1 MTPREKNQRYTEAHR
16 LFGYQRDLLAQLG
29 HGPAQVASNTSSP
42 VAPSLPPVMSPGDV
56 MTPLE
61 LAEQES
67 VTGGGYLMAKPA
79 VNERVRQVGKEKS
92 LEEIIAR
99 ETSR

>member
-1 MTPREKNQRYTEAHR
+1 MTSREKNQRYIEAQR

-29 HGPAQVASNTSSP
+29 HGPVLPGPTTSSP
-42 VAPSLPPVMSPGDV
+42 TAPSLPPVTSPGDV

-67 VTGGGYLMAKPA
+67 MSGGGYLMAKPD
-79 VNERVRQVGKEKS
+79 VNERVRQVGKERS